1 MRLLLASLLVASA
14 PAAAASM
21 GEPRLDYVLNCA
33 GCHGLAGM
41 GVPDKGVPRLKG
53 AVGKLLHVPDGRAFI
68 AQAPGVAN
76 SALKDDELARLLNW
90 LLPEMDAAN
99 LPAGS
104 EPYTAEEVTALRRAR
119 RGEYL
124 ARRAALVE
132 ALAAKGIV
140 LDDYGS

>member
-14 PAAAASM
+14 PAAAGSM

-41 GVPDKGVPRLKG
+41 GVPDKGVPRLRG
-53 AVGKLLHVPDGRAFI
+53 SIGKLLHVPDGRAFI
-68 AQAPGVAN
+68 VQAPGVAN
-76 SALKDDELARLLNW
+76 SALRDADLARLLNW
-90 LLPEMDAAN
+90 LLPEMDATN

-104 EPYTAEEVTALRRAR
+104 EPYTAEEVAGLRGAR
-119 RGEYL
+119 RSEYL
-124 ARRAALVE
+124 VRRAALVE
-132 ALAAKGIV
+132 ALAARGIA